1 MSDVDGLGSYLLC
14 CLGFVFGALVEFTI
28 ITMLKQKRT
37 SHKDSSSAIKS
48 IKPKDKMKIGIQPGK
63 FAALKAAAAPYKRSI
78 QLQINNIGNND
89 GMEEVDLAFL
99 RKIDFNSFIAYLIG
113 FILFNSLYWVDM
125 IYG

>member
-1 MSDVDGLGSYLLC
+1 MSEVDGLGSYLLC

-37 SHKDSSSAIKS
+37 SNKVTSSATKS

-78 QLQINNIGNND
+78 QLQINNTGNKD
-89 GMEEVDLAFL
+89 AMEEVDLAFL

-113 FILFNSLYWVDM
+113 FILFNSFYWVDM